1 MIITNEDLQ
10 NNNYEIDVLI
20 KNILIL
26 DSRILLKTQKLT
38 GEFCKKYILNPEYI
52 SCQEEN
58 DWFSIAR
65 ILKYQP
71 HILIEEL
78 NN

>member
-1 MIITNEDLQ
+1 MIITNEDLK
-10 NNNYEIDVLI
+10 NIKYDINVLI

-38 GEFCKKYILNPEYI
+38 GDFCKKYILNPEYI
-52 SCQEEN
+52 SCQEED
-58 DWFSIAR
+58 DWLSIAR

-71 HILIEEL
+71 HLLFEEL
-78 NN
+78 KD